1 VRRLAVVALVIAAA
15 GCKTVAHGDYW
26 EDDIEAKLKEQ
37 GKNARVECPARI
49 PLGVV
54 EDNHFECV
62 IVWQQGR
69 TPVTVQLDDK
79 GGWKIE

>member
-1 VRRLAVVALVIAAA
+1 MRRLVVAVLVVAA

-26 EDDIEAKLKEQ
+26 EADIEAKLKEQ
-37 GKNARVECPARI
+37 GKDARVECPARI

-54 EDNHFECV
+54 KANHFECV
-62 IVWQQGR
+62 IIWQQGR

-79 GGWKIE
+79 GGWQIE